1 MVLYRAEH
9 VGLYEVFKVME
20 ENNMENKDIVEV
32 MELEDDGDEIEYD
45 AADEMETGVSS
56 RTIARTI
63 WAGIVLINSILLI
76 LGKTPL
82 GLDENMIYEICSGLA
97 AVVATAQV
105 WWKNN
110 SFTKKAREADLVKDG
125 LKEAV

>member
-1 MVLYRAEH
+1 
-9 VGLYEVFKVME
+9 ME
-20 ENNMENKDIVEV
+20 EKKENMEI
-32 MELEDDGDEIEYD
+32 MELESDGDEIEYD
-45 AADEMETGVSS
+45 AAEEMETGIST

-63 WAGIVLINSILLI
+63 WAGIVLINSVLLI

-82 GLDENMIYEICSGLA
+82 ELDENMIYELCSGLA

-125 LKEAV
+125 IKEAV

>member
-1 MVLYRAEH
+1 MT
-9 VGLYEVFKVME
+9 K
-20 ENNMENKDIVEV
+20 ENDVVEV
-32 MELEDDGDEIEYD
+32 MELEDDGDAIEYD
-45 AADEMETGVSS
+45 AVDEMETGISS
-56 RTIARTI
+56 NTIARTI
-63 WAGIVLINSILLI
+63 WAGIVLVNSVLLI

-97 AVVATAQV
+97 AIIATVQV

-125 LKEAV
+125 IKETA